1 MSDPNGGHVGR
12 RFFDAIQKNNLPEAA
27 EYLTR
32 MAQRHLD
39 SPQSSEATLR
49 VFLSAHLVSAF
60 DLAGTLNIEQLAPVE
75 EIVRQ
80 EAERLFPFCYTQPEQ
95 ISVSIN
101 RILQKIAVTCGLAA
115 AHASGRM
122 EEVQRTIDERYAD
135 PNLSATRLAEEFG
148 FSISY
153 LSRTFKKAAGVGLN
167 DYLHSV
173 RISHAKELLR
183 NTDLPIGDVAAQVG
197 FSSASAF
204 IRAYRAAEAITPG
217 AYRERA
223 QRLTGE
229 K

>member
-12 RFFDAIQKNNLPEAA
+12 RFFDAIQKNDLPEAA

-32 MAQRHLD
+32 MAERHLD

-60 DLAGTLNIEQLAPVE
+60 DLAGTLNIEQLDPVE

-80 EAERLFPFCYTQPEQ
+80 EAEKLFPRCYTQPEQ
-95 ISVSIN
+95 IALSIN
-101 RILQKIAVTCGLAA
+101 RILQKIAVTCGLAT
-115 AHASGRM
+115 AHTSGRM
-122 EEVQRTIDERYAD
+122 EEVQRYIDEHYAD
-135 PNLSATRLAEEFG
+135 PELSVTSLAERFG

-153 LSRTFKKAAGVGLN
+153 LSRTFKKTAGIGLN

-173 RISHAKELLR
+173 RIAHAQEMLR
-183 NTDLPIGDVAAQVG
+183 DTDLPVSDIAARVG
-197 FSSASAF
+197 FSSSSAF
-204 IRAYRAAEAITPG
+204 IRAYRAAEAVTPG

-223 QRLTGE
+223 QRLAAA